1 MVEAREN
8 TRAKVLDKLL
18 LGVRP
23 RSTRAAWS
31 WRQRDKVSSAWI
43 LAIPAPDTML
53 SNAEFSE
60 AAASHLCL
68 PSPACRG
75 MVGEPIKNGV
85 VVDQYG
91 DSIQATSVPGD
102 HWRTRHNA
110 FLHMIHR
117 QCLWAG
123 LPVEM
128 EVFNLFSGLVTQP
141 GLSRVEKAR
150 TLQGLVPDLR
160 ITLPGTGGTGG
171 GGLVG
176 DRVGAPGGKISK
188 SMPLRQ

>member
-1 MVEAREN
+1 M
-8 TRAKVLDKLL
+8 
-18 LGVRP
+18 
-23 RSTRAAWS
+23 
-31 WRQRDKVSSAWI
+31 
-43 LAIPAPDTML
+43 
-53 SNAEFSE
+53 
-60 AAASHLCL
+60 
-68 PSPACRG
+68 
-75 MVGEPIKNGV
+75 
-85 VVDQYG
+85 
-91 DSIQATSVPGD
+91 PGD

-117 QCLWAG
+117 QCLWAV

-128 EVFNLFSGLVTQP
+128 EVFNLFSGLVAQP

-176 DRVGAPGGKISK
+176 DRFGAPGGRALAGQSTAVLHELKIISSSQSRYK
-188 SMPLRQ
+188 PTWTSRAMDVRAEQLQGEYIKKARATDRRQGMPKGQVGRVEE